1 MAQVDFSNARLV
13 LQNPSLQTLYFK
25 KIGLV
30 DYNFVNSTTKNFLTD
45 PSVSP
50 TEIVGTATITLI
62 NDTPG
67 KYSLAFV
74 GNFIKSGN
82 TIWWETRTDYYNYQF
97 VWKITNISF
106 SAGDTFSFIIDV
118 DVEGS

>member
-13 LQNPSLQTLYFK
+13 LQNPSLKPLVFK

-30 DYNFVNSTTKNFLTD
+30 DYRFVNSMSKNFLTD

-74 GNFIKSGN
+74 GSFIKSGN